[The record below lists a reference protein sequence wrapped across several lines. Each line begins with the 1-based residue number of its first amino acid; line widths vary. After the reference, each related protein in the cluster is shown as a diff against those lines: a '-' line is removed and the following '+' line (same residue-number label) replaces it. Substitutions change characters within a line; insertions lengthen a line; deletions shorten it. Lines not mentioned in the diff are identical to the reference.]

1 MIEIN
6 DFLGWVVVIASIAG
20 YETHHVIKQLLLC
33 DRKLREC
40 NTKSPID
47 ACIESCRSHVSLSKF
62 PLMFVTFHFVSTRG
76 PMARGFTW
84 ARSLSPWGA
93 TATLGGPMGTHVV
106 MEAHTW
112 DRMQHGFLRV
122 FRATHRPTWRLMR
135 YQPGAGHVTK
145 YAFYIGSN

>member
-76 PMARGFTW
+76 AHGTWVHVGPLIESMGNHGDTGRSHGDPCCHGGTYMGPHAAWVLTGIQGDPSAYMAPHEVPARRGPCDKICVLHW
-84 ARSLSPWGA
+84 
-93 TATLGGPMGTHVV
+93 
-106 MEAHTW
+106 
-112 DRMQHGFLRV
+112 
-122 FRATHRPTWRLMR
+122 
-135 YQPGAGHVTK
+135 K
-145 YAFYIGSN
+145 